1 MQNEFTDINFGD
13 RESAQTAIALRDSA
27 SILCQKFLTPLIIRD
42 RGQFNGAA
50 ESLRMV
56 KHYAKQ
62 LEEIRTSVT
71 KPLNMALRNVN
82 DWFRAP
88 ADALVKAERTLKF
101 AMAAFERF
109 EVGRTDEERAPVRA
123 AGIGFGT
130 SWTYKVTDESAIPRE
145 YLMVDHDKI
154 RKVVQTMKE
163 KTQIPGIKVESIRTV
178 SVRDTK

>member
-1 MQNEFTDINFGD
+1 MQNEFTDFGKP
-13 RESAQTAIALRDSA
+13 EEMQTAIALRDSA
-27 SILCQKFLTPLIIRD
+27 SKLCQGFLTPLVIRD

-50 ESLRMV
+50 QSLRTI
-56 KHYAKQ
+56 KDYRQQ
-62 LEEIRTSVT
+62 LEDIRTSVT

-88 ADALVKAERTLKF
+88 ADALIRAERTLKY

-109 EVGRTDEERAPVRA
+109 EHGRTDEERAPVRA

-130 SWTYKVTDESAIPRE
+130 SWTYKVTDESSIPRE

-154 RKVVQTMKE
+154 RKIVQTMKE